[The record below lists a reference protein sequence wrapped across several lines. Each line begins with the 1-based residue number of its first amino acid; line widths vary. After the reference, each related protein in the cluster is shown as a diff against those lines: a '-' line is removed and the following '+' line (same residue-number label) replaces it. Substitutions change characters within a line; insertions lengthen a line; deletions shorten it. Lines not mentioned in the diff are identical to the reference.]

1 MKKQRLILMLYVLLL
16 SATVWSQSQ
25 VRFTSY
31 TEEGVAVSYY
41 IFDEYSNYCYVGDYN
56 DEMMGMPQPAINRY
70 TTGSLTIPE
79 IVLYN
84 GRQYGVV
91 RIDMNAFAGCTGL
104 TSVTLPESIA
114 GISMNAFDG
123 CTGLKSIKLPKKVE
137 YKYFYSDSDEFFL
150 GSGAFS
156 GCSFLTEIEL
166 PEGLKEL
173 QTNTFSSCSSLKSV
187 TLPSTLTNIDL
198 MVFSG
203 CYSLTSVT
211 TKASVPPT
219 LDATAFDDVSGITL
233 YVPKGSKAAYTA
245 APNWGNFK
253 EIVEDAS
260 VSLINFADE
269 KVKALCVAN
278 WDTNGDGEL
287 SEVEAAAVTDLGTTF
302 KWIQDVNET
311 PYDIQSFNEL
321 RYFTGLTSIGEYA
334 FESCA
339 MMKSL
344 TLPSS
349 IISIGQGAFY
359 GCRSLMSITL
369 PETLT
374 SIGSLAFFGCSSL
387 TSFNVPASVSSILAN
402 PIENCPKIVS
412 VTVDNANPYYD
423 SREGCN
429 AIIRT
434 SSNTLISGCK
444 TSVIP
449 NTVTAISSS
458 AFEECYGLTSI
469 IIPSS
474 VSTIGERSFYNCS
487 ALESI
492 TISNG
497 VQNVKTRAFYGCK
510 KLTSLIIPASVINI
524 SDYAFQGCSSL
535 ATIVVAAGNTVY
547 DSRQDCNAIIQTTSN
562 TIIQGSQNAFIP
574 NTVTAIG
581 NNAFSQ
587 IENITS
593 VDIPEGVTNIGAWA
607 FASCSDLVNVTIPS
621 TVTLIGSRAFYGCT
635 SLETV
640 TSKIREP
647 FAIEL
652 YVFMATS
659 TKFTSAK
666 LQVPYGCKSAYETT
680 DYWNKF
686 SVIEEQVRCAKPTI
700 SFVGGKLHFQCE
712 TEGVEF
718 HYEFTTPASGNGTG
732 NDVIVSSTYVVN
744 VYASKADY
752 SDSEVATANIDVA
765 GIQGDVNQDGV
776 VSIADAVNV
785 VNIIMKGETAAPVRI
800 GDGISE

>member
-1 MKKQRLILMLYVLLL
+1 MKQRLISMLYALLL
-16 SATVWSQSQ
+16 SVTVWSQSQ

-41 IFDEYSNYCYVGDYN
+41 ILDEYSNYCYVGNYD
-56 DEMMGMPQPAINRY
+56 DQMMGMPQPAISTS

-79 IVLYN
+79 TVSYN
-84 GRQYGVV
+84 GHQYGVV
-91 RIDMNAFAGCTGL
+91 RIDMNAFAGCRGL
-104 TSVTLPESIA
+104 TSVTLPASVA
-114 GISMNAFDG
+114 GISMSAFNG

-137 YKYFYSDSDEFFL
+137 YNYDWTDSNEFFL
-150 GSGAFS
+150 GSDAFS
-156 GCSFLTEIEL
+156 YCNSLTEIEL

-173 QTNTFSSCSSLKSV
+173 QMNTFSGCSNLKSV
-187 TLPSTLTNIDL
+187 TLPSTLTSIVD
-198 MVFSG
+198 MAFSG

-211 TKASVPPT
+211 IKASVPPT
-219 LDATAFDDVSGITL
+219 LDATAFDDISVSGITL
-233 YVPKGSKAAYTA
+233 YVPKGSKAAYAVATY
-245 APNWGNFK
+245 WSNFK

-260 VSLINFADE
+260 LSIINFADE
-269 KVKALCVAN
+269 TVKALCVAN

-287 SEVEAAAVTDLGTTF
+287 SEVEAAAVTELGTTF
-302 KWIQDVNET
+302 KWIPDVNET
-311 PYDIQSFNEL
+311 PYDILSFDEL
-321 RYFTGLTSIGEYA
+321 RYFTGLTSIGEDA
-334 FESCA
+334 FQSCA

-349 IISIGQGAFY
+349 ITSIGQSAFY
-359 GCRSLMSITL
+359 GCRSLTSITL

-374 SIGSLAFFGCSSL
+374 AIGSLAFFGCSSL

-412 VTVDNANPYYD
+412 VTIDSDNPYYD
-423 SREGCN
+423 SREDCN

-434 SSNTLISGCK
+434 SSNTLIAGCQ

-458 AFEECYGLTSI
+458 AFEECNGLTSI
-469 IIPSS
+469 FIPAS
-474 VSTIGERSFYNCS
+474 VTTIGERAFYNCGN
-487 ALESI
+487 LESL

-510 KLTSLIIPASVINI
+510 KITSLTIPASVTNI
-524 SDYAFQGCSSL
+524 SDYAFQGCSGL
-535 ATIVVAAGNTVY
+535 TTIVVAAGNTVY
-547 DSRQDCNAIIQTTSN
+547 DSRQDCNALIHTASN
-562 TIIQGSQNAFIP
+562 TLIQGSQNAFIP
-574 NTVTAIG
+574 NTITVIG
-581 NNAFSQ
+581 TNAFSQ
-587 IENITS
+587 IKNITL

-607 FASCSDLVNVTIPS
+607 FANCSDLVTVTIPS

-647 FAIEL
+647 FTIEL

-659 TKFTSAK
+659 TKYTSAK
-666 LQVPYGCKSAYETT
+666 LHVPYGCKVAYEAT

-686 SVIEEQVRCAKPTI
+686 SVIEEGARCAKPTI
-700 SFVGGKLHFQCE
+700 SFVGGKLHFECE
-712 TEGVEF
+712 TEGVEY
-718 HYEFTTPASGNGTG
+718 HYEFTAPASGNGTG
-732 NDVIVSSTYVVN
+732 NDVAVSSTYVIN

-752 SDSEVATANIDVA
+752 ADSEVASANIDVR

-776 VSIADAVNV
+776 VSITDAVSV
-785 VNIIMKGETAAPVRI
+785 VNIILSSGTE
-800 GDGISE
+800 